1 MQWRLA
7 CITIFISRCLQKDQS
22 SVSVTCICA
31 ARIATSSFLGN
42 ESDYILVA
50 DSLCN
55 LYVIQNG
62 QVRRIIK
69 LPSVVT
75 SVGASALCRQP
86 GLGYV
91 LCC

>member
-1 MQWRLA
+1 MACRLA
-7 CITIFISRCLQKDQS
+7 CITRLKSRCLQKDQS
-22 SVSVTCICA
+22 SVSVTYICA

-55 LYVIQNG
+55 LHVIQNG

-75 SVGASALCRQP
+75 SVDASALVDSQI
-86 GLGYV
+86 
-91 LCC
+91 